1 MDTIKIIGI
10 KDTSFTSQEGK
21 QINGV
26 NYFYTMRDNNVQ
38 GLMAGK
44 LFISLDN
51 LAGFTVQPQL
61 GQDVQVV
68 YNRFGKPE
76 DFLPAKNATGVA
88 PLSGEEVQSSP
99 GEKTSQ
105 KK

>member
-10 KDTSFTSQEGK
+10 KDTSFTSQDGK

-44 LFISLDN
+44 LFISSDN
-51 LAGFTVQPQL
+51 LTAFTVQPEL
-61 GQDVQVV
+61 GQDVRVV
-68 YNRFGKPE
+68 YNRFGKAE
-76 DFLPAKNATGVA
+76 DFLPVKGTGEVP
-88 PLSGEEVQSSP
+88 PLP
-99 GEKTSQ
+99 GEKAAS
-105 KK
+105 KKE